1 MASERPFKNRTE
13 AKKEIRQCQWVGG
26 ICQIVSLGFGVL
38 GAISD
43 LLNITLGL
51 ESISW
56 FLLAIVLGVSALIPH
71 MNSVTANLM
80 YGIET
85 EEQTK

>member
-1 MASERPFKNRTE
+1 MASERPFKNREE
-13 AKKEIRQCQWVGG
+13 AKKEIRQCQWVGS
-26 ICQIVSLGFGVL
+26 IFQIVSLGCGVL

-43 LLNITLGL
+43 VLNITLGL
-51 ESISW
+51 ESMSW

-85 EEQTK
+85 EE